1 VLPKATAEL
10 PGVGGTFRLGPEDF
24 EVEEVPAYLPSGEGE
39 HLYLW
44 VEKRMRSTPEVAR
57 SLAGALGVSER
68 DVSYAGLKDRRAVSR
83 QWFSVWTKA
92 APPPDLY
99 GDGFRVIRAARHGN
113 KLRTGHLLGNRFR
126 LVLRGTHGA
135 PEAADAILA
144 ALALRGV
151 PNWFGPQRFGR
162 DGDNAV
168 LGLAL
173 VGLAEHREVERARRD
188 RFLRRL
194 ALSALQSALFN
205 ALLEERLIAGG
216 FGHVERGDL
225 LQLGQDGRGPV
236 FACTDPE
243 VDQPRFLRFEVSP
256 TGPLFGPKMRW
267 PEEEPGRREQE
278 LMRRAGLTL
287 EVLALG
293 GGELQGGR
301 RPLRVRPTDCEV
313 EVIPEGL
320 RVGFILPRGAYA
332 TALLLELMKAPS
344 GDREELP
351 EELVE

>member
-1 VLPKATAEL
+1 
-10 PGVGGTFRLGPEDF
+10 VGGTFRSGAEDF

-57 SLAGALGVSER
+57 ALAAVLDVPER
-68 DVSYAGLKDRRAVSR
+68 DVSYAGLKDRRAVTR

-92 APPPDLY
+92 MPPPDLR
-99 GDGFRVIRAARHGN
+99 GDGFHVIQAARHGN
-113 KLRTGHLLGNRFR
+113 KLRTGHLRGNRFR
-126 LVLRGTHGA
+126 LVLRGTQGGREVA
-135 PEAADAILA
+135 EAVFV
-144 ALALRGV
+144 ALEARGV

-173 VGLAEHREVERARRD
+173 VGLAEHRDLERARRD

-205 ALLEERLIAGG
+205 ALLEERLAAGG
-216 FGHVERGDL
+216 FSRVELGDL

-243 VDQPRFLRFEVSP
+243 ADQPRLLRFEVRA
-256 TGPLFGPKMRW
+256 TGPLYGPKMRW
-267 PEEEPGRREQE
+267 PEEEPGRRERD
-278 LMRRAGLTL
+278 LMRRAGLSL
-287 EVLALG
+287 EVLARG

-301 RPLRVRPTDCEV
+301 RPLRVRPSDCEV
-313 EVIPEGL
+313 EVVPEGL
-320 RVGFILPRGAYA
+320 RVAFSLPRGAYA
-332 TALLLELMKAPS
+332 TALLLELMKSPL
-344 GDREELP
+344 GDRESLP